1 MAGVDVSKLTGFA
14 TLGSPPGAVDVSKL
28 IAFVILSEGAAP
40 SAVVASSDL
49 TFSLPDAVLT
59 GDGVATAPLAP
70 GTFDLTF
77 DLPAALVTGTGLLDS
92 GAAGIQLQFTTSLEL
107 LNPISF
113 PQMLGLSGACAKPR
127 LAAAPCQERVA
138 DYWEDSCAGPR
149 VAAAPCQERTADY
162 YMEE

>member
-1 MAGVDVSKLTGFA
+1 MEVAKVFGLTVLGAPGMVATKLVGFA
-14 TLGSPPGAVDVSKL
+14 VVALGSP
-28 IAFVILSEGAAP
+28 P
-40 SAVVASSDL
+40 SAVVAESSL
-49 TFSLPDAVLT
+49 SFSTEGDIT

-70 GTFDLTF
+70 GTFDITF

-138 DYWEDSCAGPR
+138 DYWEDSCADPR

-162 YMEE
+162 YVEE